1 MSNIFNVI
9 AREIIDSRGYPTV
22 EVEVELDSGA
32 IGRAS
37 VPSGASTGSH
47 EALELRDGDK
57 ARFQGKGVLKAV
69 KNINEDIKDA
79 IWGIDAKNQYEIDK
93 LMIELDGTNN
103 KSILGANAI
112 LATSMAVAKAQA
124 YENNQSLFRYLGGIN
139 ANTLPIPMMN
149 ILNGGKHA
157 DNNLDIQ
164 EFMIMPIGATSMIE
178 ALRMGTD
185 VFHILKVELHKA
197 GYSTNVGDE
206 GGFAPQLSKTEDAL
220 DFIMKAIKQAGY
232 KPAKDIAIAIDVA
245 ASELYQNDVY
255 HFKGEQK
262 EFTAQEMV
270 DFYCNLSEKYPLVS
284 IEDGMAEDDWNGWKL
299 LTEKLGDKIQLVGD
313 DLFVTNPMRL
323 RKGIE
328 EKIANAILIKINQIG
343 SLSETLQ
350 TVNLA
355 KQYGYQTIISHRSGE
370 TEDTSIADIA
380 VAVNAGQIKTGS
392 LSRTDRTAKYNQLLR
407 IGEELGECAV
417 YGCENRFW

>member
-1 MSNIFNVI
+1 MSDIFAVN

-22 EVEVELDSGA
+22 EAEVELDSGA

-69 KNINEDIKDA
+69 KNINERIKDV

-93 LMIELDGTNN
+93 LMIELDGTTN
-103 KSILGANAI
+103 KSNLGANAI

-124 YENNQSLFRYLGGIN
+124 CENNQSLFRYLGGIS
-139 ANTLPIPMMN
+139 ANTLPVPMMN

-164 EFMIMPIGATSMIE
+164 EFMIMPVGATSMIE

-220 DFIMKAIKQAGY
+220 DFIIKAIRQAGY
-232 KPAKDIAIAIDVA
+232 KPAKDIVIAIDVA
-245 ASELYQNDVY
+245 ASELYQNGVY

-262 EFTAQEMV
+262 EFTPQELIE
-270 DFYCNLSEKYPLVS
+270 FYNNLTEKYPLVS

-299 LTEKLGDKIQLVGD
+299 LTEKLGNKIQLVGD
-313 DLFVTNPMRL
+313 DLFVTNHMRL

-328 EKIANAILIKINQIG
+328 EKVANAILIKINQIG

-350 TVNLA
+350 TINLA
-355 KQYGYQTIISHRSGE
+355 KQHGYQTIISHRSGE
-370 TEDTSIADIA
+370 TEDTSIADIS

-407 IGEELGECAV
+407 IEEELGENAV